1 MQHRHS
7 HPRTTLGSAITLL
20 ALMAFTWSGTA
31 QAQTFTHG
39 VADGF
44 VLPTEPVSPST
55 GMLNYI
61 AANYTFPGSRAF
73 DDTSIDRWFATTFTN
88 LRRNGP
94 ICGATLRMSV
104 RNLGSNDSMGLLFM
118 GPAGTQVATG
128 FGDSLTNLGIA
139 FGATGTINLNLAAL
153 PGAVNLIPTLNAQ
166 GFVDVIVQDDSAV
179 DFVSLT
185 ITQCR
190 VDVYSKD
197 NGSDF
202 GLTPTVDPIWISPDI
217 RVCQTAGCV
226 GHQNPE
232 FGQTNF
238 VYVTLRNNGPLV
250 PPGNPASGTLLVY
263 YTGSGGAAVW
273 PTDWAPIGTIA
284 VSIPAGATQ
293 EFMVPWTGVPAPG
306 HYCLL
311 SRWVSTQ
318 DPMTLVEVAG
328 SNTLNNTRWNNN
340 LAWKNINVVNLTPF
354 APASEYDFRLR
365 NLLRDAHGTAAL
377 EVRIPDRT
385 GGPSFLERGQ
395 LFLTLPEEL
404 WARWQ
409 HQGTGFEVVGERQV
423 RIVNPNG
430 ARLEGLILDPNGAH
444 HVGVRFV
451 AQVTDADQGK
461 FAVDLVQHS
470 ASEEKPDKVE
480 EAGGVRFD
488 ITVGPQSDTG
498 AGTNA
503 KK

>member
-7 HPRTTLGSAITLL
+7 HPRTTFSSAITLL
-20 ALMAFTWSGTA
+20 ALAAFTWGGTA

-39 VADGF
+39 IADNF
-44 VLPTEPVSPST
+44 AAPTEPVSPSA

-61 AANYTFPGSRAF
+61 AANYGFPGSRAF
-73 DDTSIDRWFATTFTN
+73 DDLSFDRWFATTFTN

-94 ICGATLRMSV
+94 ICGATLRMTV
-104 RNLGSNDSMGLLFM
+104 RNQGGNDSMGLMFM
-118 GPAGTQVATG
+118 GPAGTPLAAG
-128 FGDSLTNLGIA
+128 WGDSLVNLGVA
-139 FGATGTINLNLAAL
+139 LNTTGTINLNLAAL

-166 GFVDVIVQDDSAV
+166 GFVDVIVQDDSGV
-179 DFVSLT
+179 DSVTL
-185 ITQCR
+185 IVTQCR

-197 NGSDF
+197 NTSDF
-202 GLTPTVDPIWISPDI
+202 GNSPTVDPIWVSPDI
-217 RVCQTAGCV
+217 RVCQNPGCV

-232 FGQTNF
+232 FGQPNY
-238 VYVTLRNNGPLV
+238 VYVTLRNNGPLAPV
-250 PPGNPASGTLLVY
+250 GNPASGTLIVY
-263 YTGSGGAAVW
+263 YTGSGGAAMW
-273 PTDWAPIGTIA
+273 PMDWATIGSTA

-311 SRWVSTQ
+311 TRWVSAQ
-318 DPMTLVEVAG
+318 DPMTLVELNP

-340 LAWKNINVVNLTPF
+340 LAWKNVNVVNLTQF
-354 APASEYDFRLR
+354 APSSEYDFRLR
-365 NLLRDAHGTAAL
+365 NLLRDAQGQAAL

-395 LFLTLPEEL
+395 LILTLPQEL

-409 HQGTGFEVVGERQV
+409 RQGTGFEVVGERQV

-430 ARLEGLILDPNGAH
+430 ARLEGLMLDPNGAH
-444 HVGVRFV
+444 HVGVRF
-451 AQVTDADQGK
+451 AIQATTTEQGK

-470 ASEEKPDKVE
+470 ASEENPTKVE

-488 ITVGPQSDTG
+488 ITVGQQAD
-498 AGTNA
+498 TNA
-503 KK
+503 K

>member
-1 MQHRHS
+1 MHHRQS
-7 HPRTTLGSAITLL
+7 HPRTTFSSAITLL
-20 ALMAFTWSGTA
+20 ALVAFTWSGTA
-31 QAQTFTHG
+31 QAQTFTQG
-39 VADGF
+39 IADNFVA
-44 VLPTEPVSPST
+44 PTEPASPSA
-55 GMLNYI
+55 GMLSYI
-61 AANYTFPGSRAF
+61 TSVYSVPGSRPF
-73 DDTSIDRWFATTFTN
+73 DDASGDRWFATTFTN

-94 ICGATLRMSV
+94 ICGATLRMTV
-104 RNLGSNDSMGLLFM
+104 RNLGSNDSMGFMFM
-118 GPAGTQVATG
+118 GPGGTPLATG
-128 FGDSLTNLGIA
+128 WGDSLPNLGVA

-185 ITQCR
+185 VTQCR

-197 NGSDF
+197 TLSDV
-202 GLTPTVDPIWISPDI
+202 GNTPTVDPIWVSPDI
-217 RVCQTAGCV
+217 RVCQTLGCV

-232 FGQTNF
+232 FGQPNY

-250 PPGNPASGTLLVY
+250 PVGNPASGTLLVY

-273 PTDWAPIGTIA
+273 PTDWAPIG
-284 VSIPAGATQ
+284 SIPVSLAAGATQ
-293 EFMVPWTGVPAPG
+293 EFFVPWTTVPAPG

-311 SRWVSTQ
+311 TRWVSAQ
-318 DPMTLVEVAG
+318 DPMTLVELPG

-340 LAWKNINVVNLTPF
+340 LAWKNINVVNLTSF
-354 APASEYDFRLR
+354 APSSEFDFRLR
-365 NLLRDAHGTAAL
+365 NLLRDAPGTAAL
-377 EVRIPDRT
+377 EVRIPQRT
-385 GGPSFLERGQ
+385 GGPSFLQRGQ
-395 LFLTLPEEL
+395 LILTLPQEL

-430 ARLEGLILDPNGAH
+430 ARLEGLTLDPDGAH
-444 HVGVRFV
+444 HVGVRFS

-461 FAVDLVQHS
+461 FEVELVQHS
-470 ASEEKPDKVE
+470 ASQENPTKVE

-488 ITVGPQSDTG
+488 ITVGQPANTQP
-498 AGTNA
+498 
-503 KK
+503 K